1 MVALSL
7 SAELL
12 IMIASGIALRK
23 LNLVKD
29 EFSGQLSAFLMNIA
43 LPCLV
48 FRSMTSLEFTID
60 MLKNCGIALI
70 LSIAVLVI
78 QFCIGQGY
86 FLLLKKSGSGRI
98 ARYGMT
104 ITHFSFM
111 GIPVM
116 NNMFGDVGNLY
127 YAVFITPVR
136 IAFYALSK
144 RLLISPELLKESD
157 KKTSYWKTF
166 VSPGI
171 VVIPVAFLFWVMNWS
186 LPLPLANCVK
196 SLSATCSPMGLV
208 LCGVVLGKYDFK
220 RLLQLK
226 YFKLPLVRTLIMPAI
241 FIILTR
247 PLAWFGI
254 DRMITDMVVIYTAL
268 PIASLTASFIV
279 QYDPDPEIQ
288 FEAASCVL
296 IATLISTI
304 TIPAWYFVLQLI

>member
-12 IMIASGIALRK
+12 IMTAAGIALRK

-48 FRSMTSLEFTID
+48 FQSMTSLEFSMA
-60 MLKNCGIALI
+60 MLKNCGLALT

-78 QFCIGQGY
+78 QFCVGQLY

-116 NNMFGDVGNLY
+116 NAMFGDIGNFY
-127 YAVFITPVR
+127 YAVFIMPVR

-144 RLLISPELLKESD
+144 RLLIAPELLKDGE
-157 KKTSYWKTF
+157 KKTNCWKTF

-171 VVIPVAFLFWVMNWS
+171 AVIPVAMLFWIMGWG
-186 LPLPLANCVK
+186 LPMPLANCVK
-196 SLSATCSPMGLV
+196 SLSATCSPLGLI

-220 RLLQLK
+220 QLIQFR
-226 YFKLPLVRTLIMPAI
+226 YFKLPLVRTVVMPMI
-241 FIILTR
+241 FVLLTR
-247 PLAWFGI
+247 PLVLMGI
-254 DRMITDMVVIYTAL
+254 DRLIADMVVIYTAL

-279 QYDPDPEIQ
+279 QYDPDPQIQ

-296 IATLISTI
+296 IASLISTI